1 MAGVKSLTLYDPHP
15 VEIADLSSQYFLQ
28 EADVGK
34 RRDEVTAPRLG
45 ELNAYT
51 PVLVHQKDIF
61 DDISALSRFKTVVVT
76 ETSLENQLKAN
87 NFCHENRIPYVYA
100 EVRGLF
106 GNIFCDF
113 GEGFIVVDPN
123 GESPLSGIVAGID
136 TSGLVTALDE
146 TRHGFEDG
154 DYVVFSEVQGMEDL
168 NGIEFK
174 VEVKGNKVPGSKN
187 LSIII
192 NSPRI
197 LQDLTHF
204 PSVMFQHT
212 AHTYVAG
219 SLHKLKDLRSSTS
232 NRKSSNSQN
241 QSFSFP
247 TMPNS
252 TDLSSSTLDSK
263 LFTNLL
269 QSTRVCQGL

>member
-1 MAGVKSLTLYDPHP
+1 MAGVKSLTLYDPYL

-34 RRDEVTAPRLG
+34 RRDEVTAPLLG

-51 PVLVHQKDIF
+51 PVLVYQKDIF
-61 DDISALSRFKTVVVT
+61 DDISVLSRFKAVVVT
-76 ETSLENQLKAN
+76 ETPLELQLKVN
-87 NFCHENRIPYVYA
+87 DFCHKTKIPYVYA

-113 GEGFIVVDPN
+113 GEGFVVVDPN

-168 NGIEFK
+168 NGVEFK
-174 VEVKGNKVPGSKN
+174 VEVKGNKISGGGFFNKGM
-187 LSIII
+187 SI
-192 NSPRI
+192 N
-197 LQDLTHF
+197 
-204 PSVMFQHT
+204 
-212 AHTYVAG
+212 
-219 SLHKLKDLRSSTS
+219 
-232 NRKSSNSQN
+232 
-241 QSFSFP
+241 
-247 TMPNS
+247 
-252 TDLSSSTLDSK
+252 
-263 LFTNLL
+263 
-269 QSTRVCQGL
+269 

>member
-51 PVLVHQKDIF
+51 PVLVHQKDLLS
-61 DDISALSRFKTVVVT
+61 DIETLSRFKTVVVT
-76 ETSLENQLKAN
+76 ETPLDLQLKVN
-87 NFCHENRIPYVYA
+87 GFCHTNKIPYISA

-123 GESPLSGIVAGID
+123 GENPLSGIVAGID
-136 TSGLVTALDE
+136 SSGLVTALDE

-154 DYVVFSEVQGMEDL
+154 DHVIFSEVQGMDEL
-168 NGIEFK
+168 NGVEFK
-174 VEVKGNKVPGSKN
+174 VEVKGRNYIYPWRGK
-187 LSIII
+187 I
-192 NSPRI
+192 
-197 LQDLTHF
+197 
-204 PSVMFQHT
+204 
-212 AHTYVAG
+212 
-219 SLHKLKDLRSSTS
+219 
-232 NRKSSNSQN
+232 
-241 QSFSFP
+241 
-247 TMPNS
+247 
-252 TDLSSSTLDSK
+252 
-263 LFTNLL
+263 
-269 QSTRVCQGL
+269 GLY